1 MKNVNVLLIGKNSFS
16 NLSKKNFSDNFS
28 HELLEGWRRYLH
40 DGIKQ
45 INQVNFT
52 INSIHKEKLYTHIL
66 VNLTRLSTNKLEYLL
81 E

>member
-1 MKNVNVLLIGKNSFS
+1 MKNVNVLSIGKTLTLIHLIPL
-16 NLSKKNFSDNFS
+16 NLFFS
-28 HELLEGWRRYLH
+28 HQLLDGWRRYLN

-66 VNLTRLSTNKLEYLL
+66 VNMTRLATKKLEYLL